1 MYFLNIFTNTEVTYI
16 DNLTQEVM
24 LTNEIAEAYGLYLS
38 QQNSREIITAR
49 NDILKSYERV
59 EIDIEITRKIIMQ
72 FCSSPYLQQAEY
84 MDTIIQLQELF
95 HYIKNELDDDIGD
108 DALIE
113 ELAALYNHKCF
124 GDIELL
130 EGRETER
137 IIRQYRFG
145 DEEDQNLD
153 LEVDGD
159 KSEAWEDA
167 SWDL

>member
-1 MYFLNIFTNTEVTYI
+1 MYLLNIFPNTELSFI
-16 DNLTQEVM
+16 DNMSQEVM
-24 LTNEIAEAYGLYLS
+24 HTNEVAEAYGLYLS
-38 QQNSREIITAR
+38 PQASREIITAR
-49 NDILKSYERV
+49 NNTLKCYERI
-59 EIDIEITRKIIMQ
+59 EIDTEITRKIITQ

-113 ELAALYNHKCF
+113 RLADLYNNKCF
-124 GDIELL
+124 GDIDLL

-145 DEEDQNLD
+145 DEYDEECD
-153 LEVDGD
+153 LEIDDD
-159 KSEAWEDA
+159 KSESWEDMI
-167 SWDL
+167 